1 MDLTRAKT
9 IKLFKKP
16 APPTPPPAPL
26 PPVEEDLPGVD
37 LSSQSADAN
46 EKSLNIATAVS
57 GAPKG
62 AAAAP
67 ALPPK
72 PIPATPPTG
81 NTAAAAPKPVPTA
94 QTPPTTA
101 STPPP
106 APLAKDTSKGGL
118 FGKLTGKMK

>member
-72 PIPATPPTG
+72 PIPATSPT
-81 NTAAAAPKPVPTA
+81 NTAVAPKPVPTA